1 MVQNL
6 HFYRT
11 HGATLAVEIPF
22 EESGSMSGFRV
33 RNSDSENL
41 RNLTVVIWMKSD
53 LPALAQVQHHPH
65 LCGFLLQLKAKGI
78 CKIFLRNKSNDA
90 LGQGQWSLVSGHLLR
105 SRAIPEVEIMM
116 N

>member
-1 MVQNL
+1 MVVVITPEMVQNL
-6 HFYRT
+6 HFCHT

-53 LPALAQVQHHPH
+53 LLALAQVQHHPH
-65 LCGFLLQLKAKGI
+65 LLGF
-78 CKIFLRNKSNDA
+78 
-90 LGQGQWSLVSGHLLR
+90 
-105 SRAIPEVEIMM
+105 
-116 N
+116 